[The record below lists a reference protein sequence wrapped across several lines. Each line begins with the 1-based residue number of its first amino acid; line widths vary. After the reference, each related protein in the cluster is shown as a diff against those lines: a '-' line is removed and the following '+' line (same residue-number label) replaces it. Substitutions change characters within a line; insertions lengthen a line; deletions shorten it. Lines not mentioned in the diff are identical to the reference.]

1 MTADNS
7 QPSGQSHSNSDP
19 EALPQ
24 AQIKHQRRWSYV
36 WMLPLIALLSAT
48 WLAAGVWQQRG
59 DMITVRFQQG
69 YGLKPGDAL
78 RYRGIDV
85 GQIES
90 VQLADDLSSLWVN
103 VRLIPSATDLA
114 RAGSRF
120 WIVRPQLAL
129 TGVSGLDTVVGANYL
144 SLLPGRGE
152 PQNQFIGLEQPPFAG
167 IREPGGLEIVLTTRG
182 KGNLTAGTP
191 ISYRQVIIGHLLA
204 VDLARDASAVEARAY
219 IKPDYTNLIREQ
231 IKFWRTSAARV
242 SAGISGFSVDVDS
255 VHSLV
260 LGGINL
266 AIPSQPGKRVEHN
279 HYFQLHDKPEE
290 QWLDWIPGLSLY
302 DDAELNQ
309 QSRPYLLAASLRWS
323 YRDWMYWQR
332 DSERRAWLL
341 PLAQGLLGPADV
353 LEAPEDALAGSVQLW
368 LEDEPLPTAIKTTQA
383 YAPSLAL
390 LPIKHEYPTWSAKQI
405 RVSAKP
411 EDSLII
417 ADFDLPTRFIGADR
431 YRVNTDNGTESWIVA
446 AELPFDS
453 RWHGAAVMAES
464 DGKLLGLLLV
474 SDEIVKVVP
483 VTTPATDYTV
493 ENQP

>member
-1 MTADNS
+1 MTSNTSETDSPVNS
-7 QPSGQSHSNSDP
+7 RNSS
-19 EALPQ
+19 LPQ
-24 AQIKHQRRWSYV
+24 AQLKHQRGWPYV
-36 WMLPLIALLSAT
+36 WMLPVIAVT
-48 WLAAGVWQQRG
+48 LAAWLVIDVWQQQG
-59 DMITVRFQQG
+59 AMITIRFQQG

-78 RYRGIDV
+78 RYRGIDA

-103 VRLIPSATDLA
+103 VRLIPSAEDLA
-114 RAGSRF
+114 RNGSRF
-120 WIVRPQLAL
+120 WIVRPQLGL

-152 PQNQFIGLEQPPFAG
+152 PQNQFVGLEQPPFAG
-167 IREPGGLEIVLTTRG
+167 IREPGGLEIVLTTSG
-182 KGNLTAGTP
+182 KGSLTAGTP

-204 VDLARDASAVEARAY
+204 VDLAKDASTVEAKAY
-219 IKPDYTNLIREQ
+219 IKPDYTNLIREN
-231 IKFWRTSAARV
+231 IRFWRTSAARV
-242 SAGISGFSVDVDS
+242 SAGIGGFSVDVDS

-266 AIPSQPGKRVEHN
+266 AIPPQPGKRVDQSFH
-279 HYFQLHDKPEE
+279 FQLYDKPDE

-309 QSRPYLLAASLRWS
+309 QSRPYLIAASLRWS

-332 DSERRAWLL
+332 SDERRAWLL

-353 LEAPEDALAGSVQLW
+353 LKTPEDAIEGSVQLW
-368 LEDEPLPTAIKTTQA
+368 LQDAPLNDV
-383 YAPSLAL
+383 APAQNYSPELAL
-390 LPIKHEYPTWSAKQI
+390 LPVEHDYPIWSETQI
-405 RVSAKP
+405 RVSDKP

-417 ADFDLPTRFIGADR
+417 ASPDLPTRFIGADR
-431 YRVNTDNGTESWIVA
+431 YQVDAGSWLVD
-446 AELPFDS
+446 AELPFDN

-474 SDEIVKVVP
+474 SEDDVRVVVVKGLTAEQAAEP
-483 VTTPATDYTV
+483 EAESET
-493 ENQP
+493 Q